1 MDVLWIFD
9 LWFKPHGRGDKEDHT
24 RSAFFSTL
32 QQDRKDVIYIYVF
45 AVFYGIVNLSL
56 PLGIQAIIGFI
67 LTGSVS
73 SSWLVLVT
81 IVLIG
86 IAFTGVLQIL
96 QLSILE
102 KMQQRMFTRASFE
115 FAYRLPRFKQ
125 ETIWKYDVA
134 ELINRFF
141 DILTVQKSLPKVL
154 LDFSTSVLNIL
165 FGLILRASTTP
176 SLFSSD

>member
-1 MDVLWIFD
+1 MAEEINKITPVQ
-9 LWFKPHGRGDKEDHT
+9 R
-24 RSAFFSTL
+24 FFRLL

-45 AVFYGIVNLSL
+45 AVFNGIVNLSL

-67 LTGSVS
+67 LTGIVS

-115 FAYRLPRFKQ
+115 FAYRLPRFKH
-125 ETIWKYDVA
+125 ETIWKYDVT

-165 FGLILRASTTP
+165 FGLILLSIYHP
-176 SLFSSD
+176 FFISLD